1 MSHFVGLVFG
11 YNYNELLEP
20 YDENREVYVYIKYTK
35 DDAINQVRQERID
48 TYEYALRVLER
59 FPNPST
65 EQEQSNVDWAK
76 KVIDKG
82 IDISYEEAWKI
93 VKEWGYEID
102 DEDNLLSTYNP
113 DSKWDWYI
121 EGGRWGAWLLLKE
134 KDEDGNSLK
143 AVYATKDEID
153 WNAMKENGHVPFCY
167 VTCGGDWV
175 ESAEI
180 GWFGMT
186 SNEKDRD
193 KWDSEFWEY
202 IDTLRDD
209 TPVTVI
215 DFHI

>member
-20 YDENREVYVYIKYTK
+20 YDENREVDVYIKYTK
-35 DDAINQVRQERID
+35 DDAINRVRQERID
-48 TYEYALRVLER
+48 TYECALKVLER

-65 EQEQSNVDWAK
+65 KHEQSNVDWAK

-93 VKEWGYEID
+93 AKEWGYEID

-143 AVYATKDEID
+143 AMCATKDEID

-180 GWFGMT
+180 
-186 SNEKDRD
+186 
-193 KWDSEFWEY
+193 
-202 IDTLRDD
+202 
-209 TPVTVI
+209 
-215 DFHI
+215 

>member
-20 YDENREVYVYIKYTK
+20 YDENREVDVYIKYTK

-82 IDISYEEAWKI
+82 IDISYEETWKI
-93 VKEWGYEID
+93 AKEWGYEID

-121 EGGRWGAWLLLKE
+121 EGSRWGAWLLLKE
-134 KDEDGNSLK
+134 KDENGNQFKYFIFKIEDLADAMGENIEAFFEIADMYNQYRANHKGK
-143 AVYATKDEID
+143 APSKYWIINRDE
-153 WNAMKENGHVPFCY
+153 VP
-167 VTCGGDWV
+167 
-175 ESAEI
+175 EI
-180 GWFGMT
+180 KSF
-186 SNEKDRD
+186 E
-193 KWDSEFWEY
+193 EFKKKITE
-202 IDTLRDD
+202 
-209 TPVTVI
+209 
-215 DFHI
+215 